1 MIPWIQP
8 VLDSDSSPYVV
19 DSDLQ
24 VNLEYP
30 VGLLCISTLPHK
42 PVTQVILVADIDGK
56 ALVAVP
62 KSVWHRKV
70 AQRTMPL
77 GWVTKMTSLE
87 TIACRPDA
95 KSEPMEDTSLRF
107 WVGFLNS
114 DVVGEVDMFQD
125 QYDAE
130 YLFDPQL
137 LPFVKRWQMQPTSIS
152 LSFLHRKFQSLRG
165 RSPRRASMERKKSL
179 DL

>member
-1 MIPWIQP
+1 
-8 VLDSDSSPYVV
+8 
-19 DSDLQ
+19 
-24 VNLEYP
+24 
-30 VGLLCISTLPHK
+30 
-42 PVTQVILVADIDGK
+42 
-56 ALVAVP
+56 
-62 KSVWHRKV
+62 
-70 AQRTMPL
+70 
-77 GWVTKMTSLE
+77 MTSLE

-137 LPFVKRWQMQPTSIS
+137 LPFGQALADAANEHS